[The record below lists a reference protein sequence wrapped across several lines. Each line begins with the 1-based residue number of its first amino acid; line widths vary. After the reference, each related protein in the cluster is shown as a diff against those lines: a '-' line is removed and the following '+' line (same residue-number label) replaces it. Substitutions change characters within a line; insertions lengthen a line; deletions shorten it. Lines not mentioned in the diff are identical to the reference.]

1 VTSKAAAHRYARAL
15 FDVVLKEHQD
25 LDDVAAQLAGFVD
38 LFKEYPLLE
47 RVLLNPAVPT
57 PRKHAAVAELTASQG
72 VAPILARLLLLLADR
87 DRLVV
92 LPDLLSAYRERL
104 FRHRGWIEAEVTTA
118 EPLPPEHARQ
128 IEERLAA
135 ATGRRV
141 TVSARVDPSIIGGIV
156 TRIGGTVYDSSI
168 TRQLEKMRSRLA
180 AGM

>member
-15 FDVVLKEHQD
+15 FDVAVKEQQD
-25 LDDVAAQLAGFVD
+25 LDDIAAQLAAFVH
-38 LFKEYPLLE
+38 LFEEHPTLE

-57 PRKHAAVAELTASQG
+57 PRKHAAVAELAAAQG
-72 VAPILARLLLLLADR
+72 VTSILAKLFLLLADR

-92 LPDLLSAYRERL
+92 LPDLLSAYKDRL
-104 FRHRGWIEAEVTTA
+104 LAYRGWIEAEVTTA
-118 EPLPPEHARQ
+118 EPLAPGHARQ

-135 ATGRRV
+135 ATGRHV
-141 TVSARVDPSIIGGIV
+141 TVSTRVDPSIIGGIV